1 MKKTIIVSL
10 LLLAMLICLC
20 GCGHEHSMVQTV
32 LKDAT
37 CTDNGI
43 IKNYCES
50 CDYSYEETVESLG
63 HDYDDGTVV
72 VEKTCTTDGKK
83 EYICKR
89 CNDKKDEVI
98 PASHDF
104 KEEIVS
110 EATCL
115 SVGKKVK
122 TCSIC
127 GYSESEEIEKKE
139 HSFDSGICIYC
150 NAVKVDTKDLKPD
163 TWYQNKSIS
172 GFYVSNCI
180 ATNATTTYGA
190 VIVSYYPVCSE
201 CHLASSNISGAFVQ
215 WKNGLMSNTYKCEY
229 CGLLTLVCF
238 EYTDKSINELY
249 KF

>member
-10 LLLAMLICLC
+10 LLTILICFY
-20 GCGHEHSMVQTV
+20 GCGHEHSMAQTV
-32 LKDAT
+32 LKNAT
-37 CTDNGI
+37 CTDNGVV
-43 IKNYCES
+43 KNYCES
-50 CDYSYEETVESLG
+50 CDYSYEETIESLG
-63 HDYDDGTVV
+63 HDYDDGIVV

-150 NAVKVDTKDLKPD
+150 NASDLTPN
-163 TWYQNKSIS
+163 TWYRNKKVS
-172 GFYVSNCI
+172 GFYTANCLAD
-180 ATNATTTYGA
+180 ATVANNTL
-190 VIVSYYPVCSE
+190 IVSYYPVCAN
-201 CHLASSNISGAFVQ
+201 CHMPGTDLRGAMLF
-215 WKNGLMSNTYKCEY
+215 WNNGIVSRTHKCEY

-238 EYTDKSINELY
+238 EYTDKSIDELY